1 MPGSLR
7 HNFEHQL
14 AELQDDIL
22 RMGSFVVQMLSLSMQ
37 ALVTQ
42 DAELANRVILM
53 DDTADEMDLQI
64 EHNCMRLL
72 ALQQPMSRDLRV
84 IGTALKVIT
93 DLERIGDFAVD
104 IAKTA
109 RRLTVDP
116 FFKPVADLPR
126 MATSVEWMVR
136 ASIHA
141 YVDHDLDLVTQVVA
155 RDDEVDECYDRIF
168 TELLE
173 RMEEDRWMIRQS
185 TWLLHVARF
194 LERIGD
200 HAVNVAERVYYM
212 ETGEL
217 KQLARSHQ
225 AERNA
230 RADSE
235 LHSKSDAAGLYGANG
250 TGPPSANGMFPNG
263 LHLPKLTDP
272 E

>member
-22 RMGSFVVQMLSLSMQ
+22 RMGSYVVQMLSLSMQ
-37 ALVTQ
+37 ALLKQ
-42 DAELANRVILM
+42 DNEQANRVIAM
-53 DDTADEMDLQI
+53 DDTADAMDLQI
-64 EHNCMRLL
+64 EQNCMRLL

-84 IGTALKVIT
+84 IGTAMKIIT

-109 RRLTVDP
+109 RRLSVDP
-116 FFKPVADLPR
+116 FFQPMEELSR
-126 MATSVEWMVR
+126 MSTSVEWMVR
-136 ASIHA
+136 AAIHA
-141 YVDHDLDLVTQVVA
+141 YVDHDMDLVAQVVA

-168 TELLE
+168 TVLLE
-173 RMEEDRWMIRQS
+173 RMEEDRWMVRQA

-194 LERIGD
+194 LERVGD
-200 HAVNVAERVYYM
+200 HAVNVVERVYYM

-225 AERNA
+225 AEQQEVQRLRA
-230 RADSE
+230 RPFDPP
-235 LHSKSDAAGLYGANG
+235 AGQSGSSNG
-250 TGPPSANGMFPNG
+250 SHP
-263 LHLPKLTDP
+263 
-272 E
+272 

>member
-37 ALVTQ
+37 ALAKQ
-42 DAELANRVILM
+42 DVELANRVIGM

-109 RRLTVDP
+109 RRLTMDP
-116 FFKPVADLPR
+116 FYKPVNDLSR
-126 MATSVEWMVR
+126 MAVAVEWMVR

-155 RDDEVDECYDRIF
+155 RDDEVDDCYDRIF

-173 RMEEDRWMIRQS
+173 RMEEDRWLIRQS

-200 HAVNVAERVYYM
+200 HAVNVVERVYYM

-225 AERNA
+225 AEQNA
-230 RADSE
+230 RENGKHRLSPNGADGGS
-235 LHSKSDAAGLYGANG
+235 S
-250 TGPPSANGMFPNG
+250 NGMHSNG
-263 LHLPKLTDP
+263 VHLPKLPDLD
-272 E
+272 